1 MDITRYTKLQRL
13 AAVPTISYQ
22 GTIADRHKEKARM
35 LVDIAFPPPT
45 QYDGDEWQ
53 EGQADSQGESS
64 DSHTLE
70 QIAHALIPRKG
81 QSSCRTWDK

>member
-1 MDITRYTKLQRL
+1 MDVTRYIKLQRL

-22 GTIADRHKEKARM
+22 GTIADRHKDKARM
-35 LVDIAFPPPT
+35 LVDTSFPPPT

-64 DSHTLE
+64 DSHTLK
-70 QIAHALIPRKG
+70 QDRPRSHPSEGSKFLQG
-81 QSSCRTWDK
+81 LG